1 MKNVAELFRLD
12 YRSLA
17 LYRVLLGCVLLY
29 DIAARALE
37 VAAFYT
43 DGGVLPRAPLVEQF
57 QSEWSWS
64 LHLLS
69 GASAVQ
75 YVLFALAAV
84 GALALIV
91 GYRTRVATLVS
102 LVLLISLHNRNPLVL
117 SSSDQL
123 MRVLLFWTL
132 FLPVGAA
139 YSFDRARK
147 GAAAAALSRPSNAS
161 VGTAAF
167 ILQICLV
174 YWFTAAL
181 KSDRAWWHEGSALYY
196 AFNIDYLTTDLGRVM
211 LTFPGALRALSYLSI
226 WLEAVGPALLF
237 FPRKNGAIRT
247 AVVFA
252 FILFHLCM
260 TPFLTLGTFP
270 FVCAAMWS
278 SLLPAEFWERV
289 GKNFGRL
296 DGWAARSGAP
306 AVARTPAWMNVVAG
320 VFFVYVLFWNFGPVT
335 AQRVGVPA
343 RVGWIGQVTGLAQA
357 WRMFSPVPKKDDGWY
372 VIPAKLRGGAEVD
385 LFRNGAPVDWA
396 KPDSVVALYP
406 NSYWQKYTENIWLR
420 DFASARL
427 HYARYLCRTWNAAH
441 GGDEE
446 LRTFDIVYMRE
457 DTPPPGQPVPVAEPV
472 IIWQHDCFK

>member
-1 MKNVAELFRLD
+1 VKDASKLFVLD

-29 DIAARALE
+29 DLAARAVE
-37 VAAFYT
+37 VPAFYT

-69 GASAVQ
+69 GAAAVQ
-75 YVLFALAAV
+75 YVLFALAA
-84 GALALIV
+84 AAAIAFIV
-91 GYRTRVATLVS
+91 GYRTRVATLLS

-139 YSFDRARK
+139 YSVDRARAAE
-147 GAAAAALSRPSNAS
+147 GAESRLSNAS

-181 KSDRAWWHEGSALYY
+181 KSDRAWWRDGSALYY
-196 AFNIDYLTTDLGRVM
+196 AFNIDYLTTDLGRVL
-211 LTFPGALRALSYLSI
+211 LTFPGLLRALSYLAI
-226 WLEAVGPALLF
+226 GLETTGPALLF
-237 FPRKNGAIRT
+237 FPRRNGAVRT
-247 AVVFA
+247 AVVFV

-270 FVCAAMWS
+270 FVCVAMWS

-289 GKNFGRL
+289 GRSVGRL
-296 DGWAARSGAP
+296 GGWASRLGPP
-306 AVARTPAWMNVVAG
+306 ASARTPAWMNVLAA
-320 VFFVYVLFWNFGPVT
+320 VFLVYVLLWNFASVT
-335 AQRVGVPA
+335 ARRVGVPPSA
-343 RVGWIGQVTGLAQA
+343 GWVGHVTGLAQA
-357 WRMFSPVPKKDDGWY
+357 WRMFAPLPKLDDGWY

-396 KPDSVVALYP
+396 KPDPVVALYP
-406 NSYWQKYTENIWLR
+406 NSYWQKYTENLWLR
-420 DFASARL
+420 DFAQARL
-427 HYARYLCRTWNAAH
+427 YYARYLCRTWNAAH

-457 DTPPPGQPVPVAEPV
+457 DTPPPGRPSPLAEPV
-472 IIWQHDCFK
+472 TIWQHDCFK